1 MTNLIWKDLIVQK
14 RLLPLYVGIMGFYF
28 FSDFSSIAVSD
39 ISPFAWLAFIM
50 STTLIMNAFYYDEK
64 DNINILL
71 NSLPYTRRQ
80 IVSSKYIGALLF
92 TALFLV
98 LTIVGSFIVNGME
111 LAVSWK
117 EVLQTFGLV
126 MAWLTIMFPFFY
138 KFKQQYLLLGAVI
151 FLIVGIT
158 AFNILF
164 HLFNARF
171 GKFMEWLAGLTDLQ
185 FYSALGLGIVL
196 LYGASWRLSIR
207 IYERKVF

>member
-1 MTNLIWKDLIVQK
+1 MVNLIWKDLVVQK

-28 FSDFSSIAVSD
+28 FIDLSS
-39 ISPFAWLAFIM
+39 PAWVAFIM

-71 NSLPYTRRQ
+71 NSLPYTRKQ
-80 IVSSKYIGALLF
+80 IVSSKYIGAVIF
-92 TALFLV
+92 TAVFIV
-98 LTIVGSFIVNGME
+98 LTMVGTFIVKGMK

-138 KFKQQYLLLGAVI
+138 KFKQQYLLLGALV
-151 FLIVGIT
+151 FLIIGIS
-158 AFNILF
+158 AFNILV

-185 FYSALGLGIVL
+185 LYSALALVIVL
-196 LYGASWRLSIR
+196 LYGASWQLSIR